1 MMEKNGFLKKHYE
14 MCLQMKPLV
23 FLDYFKEQ
31 QHTPSFVK
39 RRQILLKNKNL
50 FLKIYQT
57 AII

>member
-1 MMEKNGFLKKHYE
+1 MDFLKKRYE
-14 MCLQMKPLV
+14 LCLQMKPVV
-23 FLDYFKEQ
+23 FLDYFKE